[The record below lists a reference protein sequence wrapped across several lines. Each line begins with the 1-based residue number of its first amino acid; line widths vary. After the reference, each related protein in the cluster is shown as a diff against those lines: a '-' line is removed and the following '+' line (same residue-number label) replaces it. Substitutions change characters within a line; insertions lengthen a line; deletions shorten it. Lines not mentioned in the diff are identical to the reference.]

1 MIARLCRL
9 VFFVF
14 LLLPAAVSSAPVGP
28 LATAVKPPQ
37 VEDYPAGRVYTG
49 KHHAPLLTAENRIY
63 RTRLRNG
70 AKQKVNFAGHYV
82 LTIWGCGAYCLEGAA
97 IDVTSGKVFMI
108 PFTLCCWGE
117 GIDDPLA
124 FNASSRLISFQ
135 GERDEKEPIGT
146 WYYQI
151 DDTKGWVVVREVP
164 RPPRG
169 QG

>member
-1 MIARLCRL
+1 MLARLCRL
-9 VFFVF
+9 VPF
-14 LLLPAAVSSAPVGP
+14 LILLSAAVATAQ

-37 VEDYPAGRVYTG
+37 FDEYPAGRAYTG
-49 KHHAPLLTAENRIY
+49 KHHAPILTAENRMY
-63 RTRLRNG
+63 RTRLRDG
-70 AKQKVNFAGHYV
+70 ARQKVNFAGHYV
-82 LTIWGCGAYCLEGAA
+82 LTLWGCGAYCRDGAA
-97 IDVTSGKVFMI
+97 IDVRTGKVFLI

-117 GIDDPLA
+117 GIDEPMDLKI
-124 FNASSRLISFQ
+124 SSRLISFI

-146 WYYQI
+146 WYYRI